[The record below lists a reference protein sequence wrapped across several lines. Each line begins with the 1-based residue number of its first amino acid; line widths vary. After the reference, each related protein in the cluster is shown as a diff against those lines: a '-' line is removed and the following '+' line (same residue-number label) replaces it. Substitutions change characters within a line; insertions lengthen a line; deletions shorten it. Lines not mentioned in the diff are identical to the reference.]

1 MSQPARPAPWS
12 DPAVLPAHR
21 AAPLAAA
28 PRPTGR
34 SATLRLPGSSEGC
47 VQAREFTERVLGEW
61 ELGQCRDDALTV
73 VSELV
78 ANAVLHGR
86 KSDTLDDAESEVW
99 LRLTR
104 RTAHL
109 VCAVTDQGDGLP
121 HTAHAPN
128 VLSEHG
134 RGLFIVEALAQHWG
148 WTRHTPHYKTVWAML
163 PTGARRT

>member
-1 MSQPARPAPWS
+1 M
-12 DPAVLPAHR
+12 LPAHR
-21 AAPLAAA
+21 AAPPAAA

-47 VQAREFTERVLGEW
+47 AQAREFTERVLGEW

-73 VSELV
+73 VSELA

-86 KSDTLDDAESEVW
+86 KSDTLDDGESEVW

-104 RTAHL
+104 RTTHL

-121 HTAHAPN
+121 HTAHAPK

-163 PTGARRT
+163 PTGRA